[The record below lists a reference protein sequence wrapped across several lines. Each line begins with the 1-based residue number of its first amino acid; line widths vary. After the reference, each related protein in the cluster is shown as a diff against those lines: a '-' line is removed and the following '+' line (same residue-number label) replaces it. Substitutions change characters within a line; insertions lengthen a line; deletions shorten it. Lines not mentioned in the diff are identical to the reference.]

1 MTLMLAANSD
11 TAGQKNSKILSTHS
25 ALCFFMP
32 FTCTE
37 AAAKDVIDIKR
48 LFRMHERGCR
58 EGKKGFRI
66 AG

>member
-1 MTLMLAANSD
+1 VTQH
-11 TAGQKNSKILSTHS
+11 GKKIVK
-25 ALCFFMP
+25 FFQHIPPFVFSMP